1 MRRRALHVANDV
13 EAKSE
18 RESKTRTRGTN
29 QRVYSQNV
37 RTVVTSAF
45 SADDV
50 EEAAAP
56 PLLLSPPR
64 LPKDRSLSIS
74 VRDSPP
80 PPLPLP
86 GVGRVSACRALVT
99 RAVAVVPGKRD
110 WAPTPEATCH
120 TPRAPCHCAAAAATR
135 PQCACALRCP
145 VTRSWRQCVAA
156 ETGLSMLTQRD
167 LSLAPLGPELDAPSV
182 PSAQ

>member
-80 PPLPLP
+80 PP
-86 GVGRVSACRALVT
+86 
-99 RAVAVVPGKRD
+99 
-110 WAPTPEATCH
+110 
-120 TPRAPCHCAAAAATR
+120 
-135 PQCACALRCP
+135 
-145 VTRSWRQCVAA
+145 
-156 ETGLSMLTQRD
+156 
-167 LSLAPLGPELDAPSV
+167 
-182 PSAQ
+182 